1 MDMKPQFPCRHLVL
15 LFAAINFIS
24 YLPSLSAQVPQIINY
39 QGRVVVGGTNFDG
52 TGQFQFALVNHG
64 GSTNY
69 WSNDGTAIGQPTA
82 PVSVTVTKGLYSVLL
97 GDTTV
102 SNMTPILP
110 SVFAN
115 SNVLLRVW
123 FNDGVN
129 GIQQLNPD
137 QRLAAVGYAM
147 VAASVPDGSIGP
159 TQLASNAL
167 TAANIAP
174 GSITGAQLAPDAAL
188 SNLNASG
195 LSGVASGGIVFST
208 NDNSALVSAGY
219 VRIGITSVGDVWR
232 VDAKTPLTNRYSHTA
247 VWTGDKMIIWGGGLD
262 KSGGT
267 VTWNDG
273 AIYDPAA
280 NTWTPLPA
288 APVVRRMNHTAVWTG
303 TEMIIWGG
311 QTNNGTALLND
322 GARYNP
328 ASNAWTVLAASPLGA
343 RVNHTAVWT
352 GTNMIV
358 WGGHNSVASND
369 GASYDPVADAWT
381 SISTSGAPSSR
392 GGQAAVWTGND
403 MIVWGGGNNL
413 ADGARYNPSS
423 DAWTALPAVPAGFAG
438 RVGHTAVW
446 TGSAMVI
453 WGGQTA
459 STALNTG
466 ASYNPT
472 SNAWMLV
479 STVGAP
485 AARSFHTAVW
495 TGDKMIIWGGNSLND
510 GGQYDVATD
519 TWRPTSLVAVPTGRQ
534 GHSAMWTG
542 KEMIV
547 FGGTVGSTAFN
558 DTYTYPPTTFA
569 YLYAKP

>member
-1 MDMKPQFPCRHLVL
+1 MDMKTQLLRCHLVMS
-15 LFAAINFIS
+15 FAAISSIS
-24 YLPSLSAQVPQIINY
+24 SSSAQVPQIINY

-52 TGQFQFALVNHG
+52 TGQFQFALVNPG
-64 GSTNY
+64 GTTNY

-102 SNMTPILP
+102 SNMTAILP

-129 GIQQLNPD
+129 GIQQLSPD

-147 VAASVPDGSIGP
+147 MAASVPDGSIGP

-174 GSITGAQLAPDAAL
+174 GSIGGAQLAPDAAL

-195 LSGVASGGIVFST
+195 QSGVASGGIVFST
-208 NDNSALVSAGY
+208 NDNPALVSAGY
-219 VRIGITSVGDVWR
+219 VKLGITSVGDVWR
-232 VDAKTPLTNRYSHTA
+232 LDAKTPLTNRYSHTA

-267 VTWNDG
+267 TVTWSDG

-311 QTNNGTALLND
+311 QTNNSTALLND
-322 GARYNP
+322 GARYSP

-343 RVNHTAVWT
+343 RVIHTAVWT
-352 GTNMIV
+352 GTDMIV
-358 WGGHNSVASND
+358 WGGHNSGALND
-369 GASYDPVADAWT
+369 GAAYDPVADAWT

-392 GGQAAVWTGND
+392 GGHTAVWTGND
-403 MIVWGGGNNL
+403 MIVWGGGNNV
-413 ADGARYNPSS
+413 ADGARYNLSS
-423 DAWTALPAVPAGFAG
+423 NAWTALPAVPAGFAG

-472 SNAWMLV
+472 SNAWTLV
-479 STVGAP
+479 STGGAP
-485 AARSFHTAVW
+485 VARTQHTAVW
-495 TGDKMIIWGGNSLND
+495 TGDKMIIWGGAGGLND
-510 GGQYDVATD
+510 GGQYDVASD
-519 TWRPTSLVAVPTGRQ
+519 TWRPTSLVAVPAGRQ
-534 GHSAMWTG
+534 GHSAVWTG
-542 KEMIV
+542 KDMTI
-547 FGGTVGSTAFN
+547 FGGMGAGTAFN

-569 YLYAKP
+569 YLYVKP